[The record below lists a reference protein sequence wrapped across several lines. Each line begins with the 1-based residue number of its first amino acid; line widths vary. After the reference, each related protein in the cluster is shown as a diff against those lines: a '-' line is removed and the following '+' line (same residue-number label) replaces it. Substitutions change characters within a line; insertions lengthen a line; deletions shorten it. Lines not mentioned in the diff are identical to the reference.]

1 MYVRTVLRKL
11 RRSCLKIQ
19 KLVARIVLSGR
30 LRINVT
36 GMSLDTIMYVFKFKG
51 LMQLIDVREDDLF
64 LYTDGDELPRPE
76 ILQFFKLYDG
86 WSQPVAFQYKW
97 SIYGFFWQVD
107 GKVYG
112 AYSRPIPSMVS
123 QGVCTIF
130 SFLVN

>member
-1 MYVRTVLRKL
+1 MVVRQHIVT
-11 RRSCLKIQ
+11 
-19 KLVARIVLSGR
+19 RIR
-30 LRINVT
+30 LPDN
-36 GMSLDTIMYVFKFKG
+36 IMYVFKFKG

-123 QGVCTIF
+123 QRVCNIF
-130 SFLVN
+130 S